1 MFIWEVFRELFECPD
16 KKFHLLD
23 EDEQREYVIS
33 TDYNMGIE
41 PHYIIYECFRNG
53 DNIGSTVYGGFDG
66 NIPIH
71 SDDWEE
77 VEEEMTKEVTKEVKY
92 YVTYKLP
99 QGIEELTSSDRYLNY
114 AFGAY
119 FFGSNCEFSDYKV
132 TFTRDEIE
140 EFGIAHPEVRREDLE
155 FIEVVE

>member
-1 MFIWEVFRELFECPD
+1 MNTIEALEYLRNNPKSSVSKREKNRKIVMTIDQELLEWNGLKYVEFTLVHDNGITQEVDFSGWLTLEDEWEV
-16 KKFHLLD
+16 
-23 EDEQREYVIS
+23 S
-33 TDYNMGIE
+33 
-41 PHYIIYECFRNG
+41 
-53 DNIGSTVYGGFDG
+53 
-66 NIPIH
+66 
-71 SDDWEE
+71 
-77 VEEEMTKEVTKEVKY
+77 KEVKY

-99 QGIEELTSSDRYLNY
+99 HGIEELTSGDKYLNH
-114 AFGAY
+114 AFGKY